1 MMSTLSNLIALIG
14 ILFLMVITVFHG
26 VHMTHWGSHHRAA

>member
-26 VHMTHWGSHHRAA
+26 VHMTHGSSHHRAA